1 VLKPIVEL
9 YHLKYENVNLKKKKS
24 FVDVDGPSY
33 VCKMVEIHHKRKDQL
48 HH

>member
-9 YHLKYENVNLKKKKS
+9 YHLKYENVDFLRKY
-24 FVDVDGPSY
+24 FVDVDGPYY
-33 VCKMVEIHHKRKDQL
+33 VCKMVEVHHKRKDQL